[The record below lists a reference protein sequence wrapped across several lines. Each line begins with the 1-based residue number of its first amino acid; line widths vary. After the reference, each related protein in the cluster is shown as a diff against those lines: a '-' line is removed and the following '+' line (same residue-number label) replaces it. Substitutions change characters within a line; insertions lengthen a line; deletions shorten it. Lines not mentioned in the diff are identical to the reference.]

1 MHDIGKTSGKTSKQ
15 WVLGGTS
22 LVAFMVALD
31 ALVVTTAL
39 VSIRWDFAASLETL
53 QWITNGY
60 NLSFAALLLTGA
72 ALGDRLGRLRMF
84 LAGIIIF
91 MLSSIACALAPTI
104 GLLIAGRVA
113 QGVGAALIMP
123 LAMALLGAS
132 TSPDERA
139 KALGIFGGVVG
150 FALIAGPSAGGAIT
164 QAFGW
169 KWIFWINIPIGL
181 IAIAIVIAR
190 FQESFGPAAKLD
202 LVGLVIV
209 AAAAFALVWALLRG
223 NVAGW
228 TSGEVMALAVLGM
241 LLSAAFVAWEINVAQ
256 PMVPM
261 RLFQAPAFSA
271 GIVASAFFYAA
282 MYGVLFL
289 LPQFFS
295 AVLGYGPLTAGVGLL
310 SWTATL
316 FVAAPLSGRLVNRIG
331 ERPLVVAGT
340 LMQALGFLWIG
351 LIVPRGVAYHE
362 LVAPLFVAGFGVSMA
377 MPAVQ
382 NAILGSV
389 APAEM
394 GKASGIFNM
403 ARFLGGMF
411 GVALLVAVFSAR
423 NTASTAS
430 AFPDAFSTALVAAA
444 ALSFCGAIAGFWLP
458 ARTQL
463 AVAPSRT

>member
-1 MHDIGKTSGKTSKQ
+1 MHDISKTSKQ

-22 LVAFMVALD
+22 LVAFMAALD

-39 VSIRWDFAASLETL
+39 VSIRQDFAVSLETL
-53 QWITNGY
+53 QWVTNAY
-60 NLSFAALLLTGA
+60 NLSFAVLLLTGA
-72 ALGDRLGRLRMF
+72 ALGDRLGRRRMF
-84 LAGIIIF
+84 LAGIAVF

-113 QGVGAALIMP
+113 QGAGAALIMP
-123 LAMALLGAS
+123 LAMTLLSAS
-132 TSPDERA
+132 TSSDERA
-139 KALGIFGGVVG
+139 KALGIFSGIVG
-150 FALIAGPSAGGAIT
+150 FALIAGPSTGGAIT

-181 IAIAIVIAR
+181 VAIAIVVAR

-202 LVGLVIV
+202 LIGLIIV
-209 AAAAFALVWALLRG
+209 AAAAFSLVWALLRG
-223 NVAGW
+223 NIAGW
-228 TSGEVMALAVLGM
+228 TSGEVAIFAVLGVF
-241 LLSAAFVAWEINVAQ
+241 LSAAFIVWEISVAQ

-261 RLFQAPAFSA
+261 RLFQAPAFSG
-271 GIVASAFFYAA
+271 GIIASAFFYAA

-295 AVLGYGPLTAGVGLL
+295 VALGYGPLTAGVGLL

-316 FVAAPLSGRLVNRIG
+316 FVAAPLSGRVVNRIG
-331 ERPLVVAGT
+331 ERPIVVTGT
-340 LMQALGFLWIG
+340 LLQALGFLWIA
-351 LIVPRGVAYHE
+351 LIVPHGVAYHE
-362 LVAPLFVAGFGVSMA
+362 LVVPLIAAGAGVSMA

-382 NAILGSV
+382 NAILGAV

-411 GVALLVAVFSAR
+411 GVALLVAVFAAR
-423 NTASTAS
+423 TTASSAS
-430 AFPDAFSTALVAAA
+430 AFADAFSSALLAAA
-444 ALSFCGAIAGFWLP
+444 ALSFCGAIAGLWLP
-458 ARTQL
+458 PRPRL
-463 AVAPSRT
+463 AAAQAQA